1 MSGRIYSVPLLLLL
15 LLSALSVAL
24 ASYTRLIEQRANQGK
39 ASVIAQQISNNLEVF
54 SADRLRAIDDLIQ
67 NWPVYHANP
76 VDWFNVRARTL
87 SKVLPGL
94 HDMLLVDE
102 HQRIRWSIQPEGRA
116 GRIGASLQTLGLPPA
131 QVLSSG
137 FSSGF
142 YQQHGQPFTLVVKAI
157 SPQQSST
164 GFVAASFDI
173 QQILAVLVGE
183 LASEDL
189 SFYIQDQQHEL
200 FRHGVINANDPVVEQ
215 QLSFAGRDWLFVIQA
230 QQHGVNSALVV
241 LLLGLLSALF
251 ISSML
256 FRKLQREHQ
265 LQLEQQMFLAAA
277 DASPDA
283 IALYVPHADSA
294 GDFQLQHA
302 NLMVSTLFRAGH
314 EYLLKLSLQQLCHA
328 LCASSFLPICQRVY
342 QQNKSFDG
350 IVAVDSPALTPSW
363 LQLQVVK
370 AGAGLVISLADVSSR
385 KLQEQQLQA
394 NEEKYR
400 RLVEGIDG
408 HFIYRLN
415 QAGDVDFI
423 SHSVKQILGY
433 APADFAANH
442 RSYIK
447 REPANMAQIR
457 QLYQQGMAP
466 DPYQI
471 DYLAADGSIRQI
483 EFRERPVL
491 DNNGKVLAIE
501 GIGRD
506 VTTELQLQ
514 HKIRYQ
520 ADHDQLTGLLN
531 RYAFDFKLQ
540 QLLSTQSPAILCYID
555 MDQFKLV
562 NDSCGHLA
570 GDELLRHVSSI
581 LATDLREQDILARIG
596 GDEFCLIY
604 TGISLELA
612 TVQLQQLFSRISA
625 FRFHWEQKIFTVAAS
640 IGVLELSGQNLT
652 TVEVL
657 KAADSACYFAKSAG
671 RNRYH
676 IVNAGAAELNHRQNE
691 LDLVSLI
698 QQAIDLNQF
707 ELYYQ
712 AIVPLQ
718 GQGGGAHYEMLL
730 RLKNDSGAAVS
741 PAVFIPLAERFGL
754 MQSIDRWVFN
764 QVLDQLEAHPEH
776 VATLDKVAINLSGL
790 SLGDE
795 QLLGHV
801 LQRFATSQVPPAK
814 ICFEI
819 TETAAVTNMAN
830 AGRFI
835 QALKQIG
842 CRFALD
848 DFGAG
853 MSSFTYLKNMAVD
866 YVKIDGSFVRNM
878 ALDATD
884 YAMVKAIAEIAVSLG
899 KDTIAEFVA
908 DQQVSQLLTELGV
921 GFGQGFAL
929 HKPEPWLP
937 LLAQQAI
944 TAPNLS
950 SKKAT
955 FAEC

>member
-24 ASYTRLIEQRANQGK
+24 ASYTRLIEQNANHGK

-54 SADRLRAIDDLIQ
+54 SADRLRAVDDLRQ

-76 VDWFNVRARTL
+76 VDWFNVRATTL

-94 HDMLLVDE
+94 YDILLLDA
-102 HQRIRWSIQPEGRA
+102 QQQIRWSINASERSALVGT
-116 GRIGASLQTLGLPPA
+116 SLQSLELTE
-131 QVLSSG
+131 LSRAAGG
-137 FSSGF
+137 FNTGF
-142 YQQHGQPFTLVVKAI
+142 YLRQGQPFTLVNKMI
-157 SPQQSST
+157 DPQQPAK
-164 GFVAASFDI
+164 GFIAASFDI
-173 QQILAVLVGE
+173 QQILTVLVGE
-183 LASEDL
+183 LASDDL
-189 SFYIQDQQHEL
+189 SFYLQDGSHQL
-200 FRHGVINANDPVVEQ
+200 FRHGQINANAPVVQQ
-215 QLSFAGRDWLFVIQA
+215 QLSFAGRDWLFVIQS
-230 QQHGVNSALVV
+230 QQHGLNSAALV
-241 LLLGLLSALF
+241 LFAGLLSAFLV
-251 ISSML
+251 SAML
-256 FRKLQREHQ
+256 FRKLYREQQ
-265 LQLEQQMFLAAA
+265 LQLQQQMFLAAA

-283 IALYVPHADSA
+283 IALYVPDPAQND
-294 GDFQLQHA
+294 DFVLQHA
-302 NLMVSTLFRAGH
+302 NLRVAELFRPGFEQLQA
-314 EYLLKLSLQQLCHA
+314 LSLKQLCHS
-328 LCASSFLPICQRVY
+328 LCASSFWPLCLRVY

-350 IVAVDSPALTPSW
+350 IVAVDSPALTPAW
-363 LQLQVVK
+363 LQLQLVK
-370 AGAGLVISLADVSSR
+370 AGAGLVISLRDVSSS
-385 KLQEQQLQA
+385 KMHEQQLQA

-415 QAGDVDFI
+415 QAGEVDFI
-423 SHSVKQILGY
+423 SHSVQQILGY
-433 APADFAANH
+433 SPAEFTANH

-447 REPANMAQIR
+447 REPEQMAQIR
-457 QLYQQGMAP
+457 AQYKQGIAP
-466 DPYQI
+466 QPYQI
-471 DYLAADGSIRQI
+471 EYKAKDGSDRQI

-491 DNNGKVLAIE
+491 DEQGKVLAIE

-506 VTTELQLQ
+506 VTSELLLQ

-531 RYAFDFKLQ
+531 RYAFDSRLQ
-540 QLLSTQSPAILCYID
+540 QLLASQQQAILCYID

-570 GDELLRHVSSI
+570 GDELLRHVANI
-581 LATDLREQDILARIG
+581 LATDLAEQDVLARIG

-604 TGISLELA
+604 IGCSLLQA
-612 TVQLQQLFSRISA
+612 TNKLQQLFGRISA
-625 FRFHWEQKIFTVAAS
+625 FRFRWEQKIFTVAAS
-640 IGVLELSGQNLT
+640 IGVLELSGQHLN
-652 TVEVL
+652 TVDVL

-698 QQAIDLNQF
+698 QQAIDQHQF

-712 AIVPLQ
+712 LIVPLQ
-718 GQGGGAHYEMLL
+718 AQGGGVHYEMLL
-730 RLKNDSGAAVS
+730 RLKDNQGKAVS

-754 MQSIDRWVFN
+754 MQHIDRWVFN
-764 QVLDQLEAHPEH
+764 QVLDSLEAHPAH
-776 VATLDKVAINLSGL
+776 LDELEKVAINLSGL

-795 QLLGHV
+795 QLLSHI
-801 LQRFATSQVPPAK
+801 LQRFAGSRVPPAK

-819 TETAAVTNMAN
+819 TETAAVTNMAS

-853 MSSFTYLKNMAVD
+853 MSSFSYLKNMAVD
-866 YVKIDGSFVRNM
+866 FVKIDGSFVRNM

-899 KDTIAEFVA
+899 KTTIAEFVT

-921 GFGQGFAL
+921 AYGQGYAL
-929 HKPEPWLP
+929 HQPQPWLA
-937 LLAQQAI
+937 LL
-944 TAPNLS
+944 TAAPAPQLNTTAGMAL
-950 SKKAT
+950 
-955 FAEC
+955 C